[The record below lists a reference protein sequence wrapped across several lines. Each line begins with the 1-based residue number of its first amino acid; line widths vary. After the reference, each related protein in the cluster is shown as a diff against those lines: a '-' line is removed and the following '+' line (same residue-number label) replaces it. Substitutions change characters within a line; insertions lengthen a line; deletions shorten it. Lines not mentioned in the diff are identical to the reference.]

1 MNYEMVPS
9 PGTSM
14 VVKMGAGKARRLD
27 CSTEILCR
35 FISCSAHISGWMRK
49 GVTGDGLDGWMAFLG
64 GLLGAMFRAGCRQ
77 APQLGR
83 MVPWRSDSSNL
94 RGVIR
99 SYRTQ
104 PWFVPVKTSVDC
116 VVRGAIYV
124 IARCRRSKRPIFA
137 IERECHHTRC
147 YQLYHRLI
155 NNRIYRTTVGA
166 LESETKS
173 VANAG

>member
-49 GVTGDGLDGWMAFLG
+49 GVMGDGLDGWNFLG
-64 GLLGAMFRAGCRQ
+64 GLLGAMFRAGSRQ

-104 PWFVPVKTSVDC
+104 PWFVPVKTSVGC
-116 VVRGAIYV
+116 GLCG
-124 IARCRRSKRPIFA
+124 ARCNLCHRSVSAFEEA
-137 IERECHHTRC
+137 NFCH
-147 YQLYHRLI
+147 
-155 NNRIYRTTVGA
+155 
-166 LESETKS
+166 
-173 VANAG
+173 

>member
-1 MNYEMVPS
+1 LLNGNSLQTYFLL
-9 PGTSM
+9 GTYIR
-14 VVKMGAGKARRLD
+14 VDEERCDG
-27 CSTEILCR
+27 EWI
-35 FISCSAHISGWMRK
+35 GWME
-49 GVTGDGLDGWMAFLG
+49 FLG
-64 GLLGAMFRAGCRQ
+64 GLLGAMFRAGSRQ

-94 RGVIR
+94 RGAIR

-116 VVRGAIYV
+116 VVRGVIYV

-147 YQLYHRLI
+147 YQLI
-155 NNRIYRTTVGA
+155 ID
-166 LESETKS
+166 
-173 VANAG
+173 